1 MKKRFL
7 LLLIGLTLCSGC
19 AINVPTS
26 SVYIASEEY
35 AVGLNTILTPS
46 VASSSSE
53 DFESS
58 LTEELSETVDTESSE
73 PETSVTSL
81 PAFTRNPDFDW
92 ALILVNKN
100 NVLPDTYKPEIAAY
114 SSTRNFE
121 ARALSYLQAMIQDAA
136 ADGIELNV
144 ISSYRSP
151 ERQVELYNAKVS
163 EYVQSGETQEDAEVE
178 AAKMVA
184 PPGTSEHCTG
194 LAVDIVSV
202 DWYDDNKSLT
212 SKFENTD
219 EFEWLISHCAKYG
232 FILRY
237 PDGKEDITM
246 IDYEPWHY
254 RFVGPDNARYIM
266 ENNLTLEEFL
276 DLFQ

>member
-1 MKKRFL
+1 MKKQFII
-7 LLLIGLTLCSGC
+7 LICAVLCCSGC
-19 AINVPTS
+19 AIHVPDS
-26 SVYIASEEY
+26 SVSIPSEEY

-46 VASSSSE
+46 VETSSA
-53 DFESS
+53 DLESI
-58 LTEELSETVDTESSE
+58 LSEEMSETTSRADEE
-73 PETSVTSL
+73 PETSATSL
-81 PAFTRNPDFDW
+81 PAFTRNPAFDW

-100 NVLPDTYKPEIAAY
+100 NILSETYKPEITEF
-114 SSTRNFE
+114 SSTRKFE
-121 ARALSYLQAMIQDAA
+121 ARALSYLQAMINDAE

-151 ERQVELYNAKVS
+151 ERQVELYNAKVN
-163 EYVQSGETQEDAEVE
+163 EYMDAGDTREDAEVA

-194 LAVDIVSV
+194 LAVDIVSM

-212 SKFENTD
+212 SKFEKTD

-237 PDGKEDITM
+237 PEGKEEITM
-246 IDYEPWHY
+246 IDYEPWHF

-276 DLFQ
+276 NLFK